1 MKTRSSFLVWAALL
15 ACAASARPDIT
26 VVTGHNNNEEATAA
40 FEFRRV
46 PPPDGNSGAPGKFTI
61 VDGRG
66 DPNGGGL
73 EALNDGRTPTEED
86 QPEEN
91 FFFDAGT
98 EGGRLRLDLGRATPI
113 QQINTYSWH
122 PGSRGPQVYKVYGAS
137 GEAAGFNPAPK
148 RGTDPAGCG
157 WTLIAA
163 VDTRPNDGG
172 GGGQYGVSIGDS
184 SGRVGEYRYLLFD
197 CSATEM
203 EDDFGN
209 TFYSEINVLPVGA
222 RVPSASAATESNAPE
237 IKPYVARS
245 ADGKYEITIDTA
257 RAPELTEWATNKLG
271 PVLAE
276 WYPKI
281 VALLPSEGFQAPER
295 FRVILRPGRG
305 VAATR
310 GTRITA
316 NARWI
321 KQELTGQALGSL
333 VHEAVH
339 VVQQYGYARRH
350 NPHPSENPGYLVEG
364 IADYVRWFMY
374 EPQSKGAEISA
385 RNLAQA
391 NYDRSYRVTANF
403 LNWVGE
409 KYDKE
414 IVPQLNA
421 AMREGNYNTNLW
433 VKGTGKTVEQLNT
446 EWKQELK
453 KNINGTA
460 AGGS

>member
-1 MKTRSSFLVWAALL
+1 MKTRSCFLAWAALL
-15 ACAASARPDIT
+15 VCAAPARADIT
-26 VVTGHNNNEEATAA
+26 VLIGHNNNEDATPV
-40 FEFRRV
+40 FEFRGV
-46 PPPDGNSGAPGKFTI
+46 PPPDRSGGAPGKFTI

-66 DPNGGGL
+66 DPNGAGL
-73 EALNDGRTPTEED
+73 EALTDGRTPTEED

-98 EGGRLRLDLGRATPI
+98 PGGRLRLDLTRATPI

-122 PGSRGPQVYKVYGAS
+122 PGSRGPQVYKVYGAT
-137 GEAAGFNPAPK
+137 GDAPGFNPAPK
-148 RGTDPAGCG
+148 RETDPAACG

-163 VDTRPNDGG
+163 VDTRPKGGG

-203 EDDFGN
+203 DDDSGN
-209 TFYSEINVLPVGA
+209 TFYSEINVLVVGA
-222 RVPSASAATESNAPE
+222 RVPSPAAAAQTNAAE

-245 ADGKYEITIDTA
+245 ADGKYEIIIDTA
-257 RAPELTEWATNKLG
+257 RAPDLTQWATNKLA

-281 VALLPSEGFQAPER
+281 VALLPSEGFQAPTN
-295 FRVILRPGRG
+295 FRVVLRPGRG
-305 VAATR
+305 VAATG

-321 KQELTGQALGSL
+321 QQELNGQALGSL

-350 NPHPSENPGYLVEG
+350 NPHPANNPGYLVEG
-364 IADYVRWFMY
+364 IADYVRWFQY
-374 EPQSKGAEISA
+374 EPQSKGAEITA
-385 RNLAQA
+385 RNLERA

-403 LNWVGE
+403 LNWVSE
-409 KYDKE
+409 KYDKD

-421 AMREGNYNTNLW
+421 AMREGNYSTNLW
-433 VKGTGKTVEQLNT
+433 VKGTGKTIEQLNT
-446 EWKQELK
+446 EWKEELK
-453 KNINGTA
+453 KKINGA
-460 AGGS
+460 ATGGT